1 MKKRKI
7 LSIFISFLLIF
18 TVGFT
23 AISQAVEKSNY
34 SPKSTN
40 FKVGNYI
47 YYSVLGDIYKVNV
60 KTNKKTKIKRTC
72 GIFIYDI
79 TVKDGWIYCTV
90 DKEGVGGLYDP
101 HIYKVRTNGK
111 DGKFLG
117 QGFKPIVYKN
127 KIYYIKL
134 KGDPQWD
141 LKIAGLYKMSL
152 SGKNVTSIKKA
163 SEISDFI
170 VYKSNIYYISC
181 DNNKYYLNKTT
192 LSGKLLKKIKF
203 YHEEYGNLKVY
214 SNYIYFDYR
223 GGVYKIKTN
232 LTSKSKVLSN
242 ASLIDVSNNYIYY
255 SNSDS
260 VTQNIYKMN
269 LNNKKKKFIYGDNR
283 IDNIYVC
290 NGYIIMSC
298 YLDAGMGVTND
309 AFKGYCDTNGNK
321 FIKLQ
326 SYHSYGY

>member
-7 LSIFISFLLIF
+7 LSIVISFLLVF
-18 TVGFT
+18 AVGFT
-23 AISQAVEKSNY
+23 GVSHAAEKSTY

-60 KTNKKTKIKRTC
+60 KTNKKTKVKRTC

-79 TVKDGWIYCTV
+79 TVKDGWIYCTI

-117 QGFKPIVYKN
+117 QGFKPVVYGN
-127 KIYYIKL
+127 SIYYIKL

-152 SGKNVTSIKKA
+152 SGKNITAIEKSSDIY
-163 SEISDFI
+163 DFI
-170 VYKSNIYYISC
+170 VYKSNVYYISY
-181 DNNKYYLNKTT
+181 DNKIYLKKAT

-203 YHEEYGNLKVY
+203 YHEEYGNLKAY
-214 SNYIYFDYR
+214 SNYIYFDY
-223 GGVYKIKTN
+223 GGGIYKIKTN

-242 ASLIDVSNNYIYY
+242 ASLIDVDNNYVYY
-255 SNSDS
+255 TNSDS

-269 LNNKKKKFIYGDNR
+269 LNSKKKKFIYAENR